1 MLSRSWRDRDRKYDF
16 AVVGSGYG
24 GAITAARLS
33 AASPRPS
40 VCILER
46 GKEWEVGKFPDEPLE
61 VAGQVRN
68 PITNPLG
75 LYEFLAFSD
84 ISVLQGSGLGGTSLI
99 NANVAIVP
107 DEEVFSQVAW
117 PQRVKLEELLP
128 FYAKAT
134 AMLAATAH
142 PSAAGLLKVKAL
154 DRRAKELGVKVQA
167 LNIAV
172 NFVINGKNIH
182 GAEQKPCID
191 CGDCVTGCNVGA
203 KNTLYMNY
211 LPAAKK
217 NKAHIFTQV
226 QVDWVEK
233 VDGGWKLHGR
243 RFPSVGFPEEFTLE
257 ASNVILSAG
266 SLGTTEIL
274 LRSELHGLGL
284 SPRVGTSFNGNG
296 DFFGLAYNSD
306 HQTNVLGFGNFPNHQ
321 WRKDG
326 NAPGPNIV
334 GAIRYNK
341 ELSFDK
347 RITIED
353 FSFPRAYVGAAMTA
367 FSLIGGSDTDLG
379 DEPEEAARRLLDNP
393 LDPYREHNAMNHTM
407 LYLVMG
413 HDDAKGTIQLRTNLL
428 DPRGRIEVDWD
439 DVGRQPI
446 FDQMNEEIRR
456 HARALGAHFLPN
468 PLWNFVTLRNLITAH
483 PLGGSPMGDDHLQGA
498 VDEFGRVFASDG
510 TLHKGLFVADG
521 SLVPSALGVNPFL
534 TISALSERIADRL
547 VRSLGGEA
555 YPAPPPKIAVSS
567 FDPVEVANFKEADLE
582 RIFSRVETMG
592 LEGMVNTGERSIDFT
607 KGRIHNDT
615 VWKGFFPRGHILNQ
629 MSSAIFAGFKKKF
642 SKTPEG
648 FVGVTSDSDER
659 INVRNTLQEIAVTG
673 RDGTLEPGRYI
684 LLRYL
689 DPPWSIFYDIFKF
702 VNDDLLIGRVYLGD
716 YPNGA
721 RMFTFPMTRTYALD
735 QMTVE
740 DHRTIYAG
748 ASVPTKEQLAGLWEM
763 RMVSNANPTGVVAYL
778 KFDHKPDGR
787 LEARYRLLGLL
798 EGMSEPIFEIDNLRL
813 NDFTPFHDEIKFVAD
828 DFMIGKYV
836 TASPPGLSHL
846 LGPNS
851 LGLFHQETAADGSER
866 FSFYYG
872 LRRSKASDLPPPVFL
887 QPLLDIRLPSG
898 LGMTFEEEMDGRFYP
913 DMTSAPGR
921 DGDLRIEDRFINSPS
936 EGVACSFKVRMHIRD
951 INEFVEGSQH
961 EARLEGTI
969 NFGDFRG
976 NGPASFQIDPNRSY
990 FNLFRVNEATGEAEI
1005 LYHIYFRDSKNK
1017 EYLFHGRKYMQKD
1030 QSGLIASAQEILHDY
1045 TTLYCHLT
1053 RASGRK
1059 DFGSGLLKFR
1069 MFEDAEAIRDFA
1081 RFLSSFDVTG
1091 TDDPALRAQARI
1103 RFLAFTNQLITREYD
1118 PLNPGGFFANG

>member
-1 MLSRSWRDRDRKYDF
+1 MLSRSWKDRKKKYDF

-33 AASPRPS
+33 AAGTEPS

-46 GKEWEVGKFPDEPLE
+46 GREWEVGKFPDEPLE
-61 VAGQVRN
+61 VAAQVRN

-84 ISVLQGSGLGGTSLI
+84 ISIIQGSGLGGTSLI

-117 PQRVKLEELLP
+117 PQRVKLAELLP

-134 AMLAATAH
+134 GMLAATPH
-142 PSAAGLLKVKAL
+142 PQAEKLLKIEAL
-154 DRRAKELGVKVQA
+154 NHRAKEISAKVEA

-172 NFVINGKNIH
+172 NFAINGENPH
-182 GAEQKPCID
+182 GVDQKPCID

-211 LPAAKK
+211 LPAAKE
-217 NKAHIFTQV
+217 NDAHIFTQV

-233 VDGGWKLHGR
+233 IADGWKLHGR
-243 RFPSVGFPEEFTLE
+243 RFPSVGFPEEITLE
-257 ASNVILSAG
+257 ASHVILSAG

-274 LRSELHGLGL
+274 LRSELHGLKL
-284 SPRVGTSFNGNG
+284 SPSVGTSFNGNG

-306 HQTNVLGFGNFPNHQ
+306 HQTNVLGFGNSPKHQ

-341 ELSFDK
+341 SMSYDK

-367 FSLIGGSDTDLG
+367 FSVIGGADTDLG

-413 HDDAKGTIQLRTNLL
+413 HDDAKGTVHLRTNLL

-439 DVGRQPI
+439 EVGRQPV
-446 FDQMNEEIRR
+446 FEQMNEEIRR

-483 PLGGSPMGDDHLQGA
+483 PLGGCPMGDDHLQGA
-498 VDEFGRVFASDG
+498 VDEFGRVFSSDG

-534 TISALSERIADRL
+534 TISALSERIADRM
-547 VRSLGGEA
+547 VRSLAGEA
-555 YPAPPPKIAVSS
+555 YPAPPPKVAVSS
-567 FDPVEVANFKEADLE
+567 FDPVEIAGFKEADLE

-592 LEGMVNTGERSIDFT
+592 LEGITNSGERSIDIARR
-607 KGRIHNDT
+607 RIHNDT

-642 SKTPEG
+642 SKTAEG
-648 FVGVTSDSDER
+648 FVGVTSDSDGR
-659 INVRNTLQEIAVTG
+659 INVRNTLQEINVTE
-673 RDGTLEPGRYI
+673 RTGTLEPGRYI
-684 LLRYL
+684 LLRYV
-689 DPPWSIFYDIFKF
+689 DPPWNIFYDIFKF

-716 YPNGA
+716 FPNGA

-735 QMTVE
+735 QMTVA
-740 DHRTIYAG
+740 DHRAIYET

-763 RMVSNANPTGVVAYL
+763 RMVSNANSTGVVAYL
-778 KFDHKPDGR
+778 KFDPKPDGR

-798 EGMSEPIFEIDNLRL
+798 EGMSEPIFEIDHLRM
-813 NDFTPFHDEIKFVAD
+813 NDFTPFHDEIKFVAG

-836 TASPPGLSHL
+836 TASPPGLAEL
-846 LGPNS
+846 LGPGS
-851 LGLFHQETAADGSER
+851 LGLFHTETAADGTER

-872 LRRSKASDLPPPVFL
+872 LTRSKTDELPPTVFL
-887 QPLLDIRLPSG
+887 QPLLDIRLPAG
-898 LGMTFEEEMDGRFYP
+898 VGMTFEEEMVGRFYP
-913 DMTSAPGR
+913 DMTTSPGR
-921 DGDLRIEDRFINSPS
+921 DGDLKIEEKFTGSPT
-936 EGVACSFKVRMHIRD
+936 EGVDCSFKVRMHISD
-951 INEFVEGSQH
+951 LNEFVEGSQH
-961 EARLEGTI
+961 EARLEGVI
-969 NFGDFRG
+969 NFGDFKG
-976 NGPASFQIDPNRSY
+976 GGPASFEIDPRRSY

-1005 LYHIYFRDSKNK
+1005 LYHIYFRDSKKK
-1017 EYLFHGRKYMQKD
+1017 EHLFLGRKYMQKD
-1030 QSGLIASAQEILHDY
+1030 KSGLIATAEEIMHDY

-1059 DFGSGLLKFR
+1059 DFGAGLLKFR
-1069 MFEDAEAIRDFA
+1069 MFEDAGAFRDFA
-1081 RFLSSFDVTG
+1081 SFISSFEVTG
-1091 TDDPALRAQARI
+1091 TDDPMLRAQARI

-1118 PLNPGGFFANG
+1118 PLNPEGFFAND